1 MSSPIRAAIVGLGWW
16 GRSLV
21 ESVRH
26 SETIRFTT
34 AHTRTAA
41 TVADFCREHDLHWV
55 DDLNT
60 ILHDPAIDAVV
71 FATPHTLH
79 ADQIKR
85 AAAAGKAVFVE
96 KPITLSLADAQA
108 AIVAAET
115 AGIVLAV
122 GFNRRFHPS
131 MAMLRQAVKQQQLGT
146 IITIS
151 AEQTSLLGLAL
162 TPDAWRAQS
171 GESPGGAMTAIGV
184 HLVDGMIDLMG
195 RVATVYCRVARRA
208 AQYSDDTTDIL
219 LTFAEWR
226 RRSHLLLRRRNAE
239 LPHGRLR
246 HEGFAEILGHPMQ
259 TFRLIPAIDGDNR
272 GTAAPQVT
280 ETPGFNMLT
289 AELEAFAASIRNN
302 APFPTPLTEILHG
315 VAVFEAVLRS
325 AASGLAATSRIET
338 PTCSSANDRSSA
350 RPPAS
355 NGRSSLFSPASS
367 GWAWN
372 SSACPP
378 PCC

>member
-1 MSSPIRAAIVGLGWW
+1 MTLPIRAAIVGLGWW
-16 GRSLV
+16 GRNLV

-41 TVADFCREHDLHWV
+41 TVTDFCRQHDLRWV
-55 DDLNT
+55 DDLNA
-60 ILHDPAIDAVV
+60 ILHDPTIDAVV
-71 FATPHTLH
+71 LATPHTLH

-131 MAMLRQAVKQQQLGT
+131 MAMLRRAVKQQQLGT
-146 IITIS
+146 IITVS

-195 RVATVYCRVARRA
+195 RVDTVYCRVARRA
-208 AQYSDDTTDIL
+208 ALYSDDTTDIL
-219 LTFAEWR
+219 LTFENGAAGHIFCSVAATPNYR
-226 RRSHLLLRRRNAE
+226 MAVY
-239 LPHGRLR
+239 GTQ
-246 HEGFAEILGHPMQ
+246 GFAEILGHPMQ

-272 GTAAPQVT
+272 GTASPQVT

-289 AELEAFAASIRNN
+289 AELEAFATSIRNN

-325 AASGLAATSRIET
+325 AASGLPQRVE
-338 PTCSSANDRSSA
+338 
-350 RPPAS
+350 
-355 NGRSSLFSPASS
+355 
-367 GWAWN
+367 
-372 SSACPP
+372 
-378 PCC
+378 